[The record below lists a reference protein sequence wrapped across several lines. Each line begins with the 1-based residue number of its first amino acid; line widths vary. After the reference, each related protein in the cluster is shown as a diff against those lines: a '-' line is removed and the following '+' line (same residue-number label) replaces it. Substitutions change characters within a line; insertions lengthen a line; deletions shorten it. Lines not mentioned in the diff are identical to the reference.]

1 MSAWTPDRVVR
12 LRTLWKQGLSAA
24 QVARDLQNGITRS
37 AVLGKVHRLG
47 LSLDREAL
55 PAPPAVRPAVRY
67 SPAPV
72 RPAAAIVQPVGAVER
87 ERPGR
92 ATILTVRKGDCR
104 WPIGDPDDVRFSL
117 CGCPA
122 TRGAFCDVHAAR
134 AYRPVQPTL
143 ESLMGLLRLA

>member
-1 MSAWTPDRVVR
+1 M
-12 LRTLWKQGLSAA
+12 SAA

-47 LSLDREAL
+47 LSLDREAS
-55 PAPPAVRPAVRY
+55 PAPMTARPAARS

-72 RPAAAIVQPVGAVER
+72 RPPAAILEPAVAVVR
-87 ERPGR
+87 ERRGR

-104 WPIGDPDDVRFSL
+104 WPIGDPDDARFSL

>member
-1 MSAWTPDRVVR
+1 MSVWTPDRVVR

-37 AVLGKVHRLG
+37 AVLGKVRRLG
-47 LSLDREAL
+47 LSLNREAL
-55 PAPPAVRPAVRY
+55 AAPVVVRPAVRC

-72 RPAAAIVQPVGAVER
+72 RSAAAIVQSVSAVES

-92 ATILTVRKGDCR
+92 ATILTVRNGDCR
-104 WPIGDPDDVRFSL
+104 WPIGDPDDARFSL

-134 AYRPVQPTL
+134 AYRSVQPTL
-143 ESLMGLLRLA
+143 ESLIGLLRLS